1 VTGPES
7 VLSVEREGGVATIV
21 IQRPP
26 ANAVN
31 PAMIQEF
38 VALLPALVADEDVR
52 VIVIRGRG
60 RFFIAGA
67 DIAVMR
73 DLSFPT
79 QVAMRGWVDVQR
91 MIELAEKPVIAA
103 LNGFALGGGAELSLA
118 CDLRLAAESAKIGFP
133 EMQLGLF
140 PGAGGSQR
148 LPRLVGHHRAKLIM
162 IEGRRFT
169 AAEALDIGL
178 VDRVVPDAEF
188 ETALAEQASR
198 WAALP
203 TRTVG
208 LLKRAMDAGAGLDIA
223 SALAHEWQ
231 AVLEVIGTEDTAEG
245 LQSFLDK
252 RRPIFRGR

>member
-1 VTGPES
+1 MTGPES
-7 VLSVEREGGVATIV
+7 VLTVEREGGVATIV
-21 IQRPP
+21 VQRPP

-38 VALLPALVADEDVR
+38 LSLLPALVADQDVR

-73 DLSFPT
+73 DLSFDT

-208 LLKRAMDAGAGLDIA
+208 LLKRAMDAGAGLDIT

-231 AVLEVIGTEDTAEG
+231 AVLEVIRTEDTAEG